1 MINAPFFDKQPTD
14 KFTEI
19 FCLIGSQAWG
29 ALSYNKQ
36 EKRANGQE
44 WLLLCQATGKDP
56 KNLPLVI
63 GKDQLSQV
71 NQLNLTQSQT
81 MIRFCQVGELSEMQ
95 KTALLQNIAQN
106 SPLETVIF
114 ADNLGQT
121 IEDVSDYIHRL
132 RTDESTQQLAK
143 MATDKIAENE
153 PKYSPYFEE
162 RNINGRKGLYYVIPK
177 LDKEGEIIYEIE
189 KWACDPLE
197 LKGEG
202 YTESGEAFYIFEWLH
217 PQTKKR
223 HQEAI
228 SFANFG
234 KTAGWEVMQRYG
246 LKMTNESYL
255 NKLADYFHFN
265 GDHKTKWSVTEKTG
279 WHNGAYLLP
288 SGEIIG
294 EPKNPV
300 LFKNKSNGENGYTTK
315 GTAES
320 WKNEIAHYIRGNQS
334 MMLAIA
340 ASFAS
345 PLLKILNADS
355 FGVHLHHDSTA
366 GKSTALNLANSIWG
380 HRKTLE
386 KSWDNTPVAIM
397 NFAQSVNDGLLT
409 LDELG
414 QVQDVK
420 DVENA
425 AYKLFNETGRGRGQK
440 DGGNQEV
447 NKWKIIALS
456 TGEYDLEGFLKSKGI
471 TPKAGQLVRLLNV
484 PMIEAKELHGFTNNK
499 AHADHL
505 NAQTFE
511 HYGVVGREWI
521 KFIIANKA
529 EIKAQYKAVEKL
541 WLERLE
547 HQNAQIQRVSS
558 RFAILETALQLAKSF
573 TGWSEEENR
582 EAILKSFLDW
592 QEDFGTRSREETTV
606 INQVNSWLFANLE
619 SRFIKCPAVGEYPQP
634 TVYNAA
640 GYRFIQDY
648 GKYKKGQMF
657 IIPKVFTDEVLAG
670 RNKKVALKV
679 LAEVKML
686 TPSGSK
692 DLNNVY
698 LHKTPSTIDPKRT
711 RCYLVEQ
718 LDEST
723 EDEPSE

>member
-1 MINAPFFDKQPTD
+1 MNNAPFFDKQPTD
-14 KFTEI
+14 KITEI
-19 FCLIGSQAWG
+19 FCLIGSDAWN
-29 ALSYNKQ
+29 ALGYNKQ
-36 EKRANGQE
+36 EKQAYGEE
-44 WLLLCQATGKDP
+44 WMLLCQATGKST

-63 GKDQLSQV
+63 GKTQLEEAHKIELTRSQSV
-71 NQLNLTQSQT
+71 
-81 MIRFCQVGELSEMQ
+81 IRFCQFGEISETQ

-106 SPLETVIF
+106 SPLERVFF
-114 ADNLGQT
+114 ANNLGEIT
-121 IEDVSDYIHRL
+121 EDVSDYIHRL
-132 RTDESTQQLAK
+132 RTDESTLQLAQL
-143 MATDKIAENE
+143 ATDKIAENE
-153 PKYSPYFEE
+153 PKYSPYFDE
-162 RNINGRKGLYYVIPK
+162 RNINGRKGLYYIVPK
-177 LDKEGEIIYEIE
+177 LDKEGDVMYEIE
-189 KWACDPLE
+189 KWACDPLA

-217 PQTKKR
+217 PQTKKL

-234 KTAGWEVMQRYG
+234 KAAGWEMMQRYG

-265 GDHKTKWSVTEKTG
+265 GDHATKWTVTDKTG

-294 EPKNPV
+294 EPKHPV
-300 LFKNKSNGENGYTTK
+300 LFKNKSNGENGYSTK

-334 MMLAIA
+334 MMLALA

-355 FGVHLHHDSTA
+355 FGIHLHHDSTA
-366 GKSTALNLANSIWG
+366 GKSTALNIANSVWG
-380 HRKTLE
+380 QRKILE

-397 NFAQSVNDGLLT
+397 NFAKTVNDGLLT
-409 LDELG
+409 LDELD
-414 QVQDVK
+414 QANDVK
-420 DVENA
+420 DVANA
-425 AYKLFNETGRGRGQK
+425 SYKLFNETGRGRGQK

-447 NKWKIIALS
+447 DKWKIIALS
-456 TGEYDLEGFLKSKGI
+456 TGEYDLEGYLKSKGAMN
-471 TPKAGQLVRLLNV
+471 PKAGQLVRLLNV

-529 EIKAQYKAVEKL
+529 EIKAQYRAIEKL

-558 RFAILETALQLAKSF
+558 RFAILETALQLAKPF

-592 QEDFGTRSREETTV
+592 QEDFGTRSREETAV
-606 INQVNSWLFANLE
+606 IHQVNSWLFANLE
-619 SRFIKCPAVGEYPQP
+619 SRFVEYPVNVTQGKIH
-634 TVYNAA
+634 NKA
-640 GYRFIQDY
+640 GYVFTQDY
-648 GKYKKGQMF
+648 KEFKQGQVF

-698 LHKTPSTIDPKRT
+698 LHKIPLAIDPKRT

-723 EDEPSE
+723 EDAPRE